1 MATILN
7 EITHVVVRVIHF
19 LLTLPLFIAAAL
31 LLVASISLI
40 LILSIL
46 SAVSSAVLYFDPHK
60 DDDEDTDED
69 EPF

>member
-1 MATILN
+1 MASLFN
-7 EITHVVVRVIHF
+7 EITHVIVRVIHF

-40 LILSIL
+40 LILS
-46 SAVSSAVLYFDPHK
+46 AVSSAVLYFDPCR
-60 DDDEDTDED
+60 DDDKDTDED

>member
-1 MATILN
+1 MAAILN

-40 LILSIL
+40 LILS
-46 SAVSSAVLYFDPHK
+46 AVSSAVLYFDPHK
-60 DDDEDTDED
+60 DDDKDTDED